1 LIKISIFA
9 SMKIAITGANGHVGS
24 NLCKA
29 LLEKGYEVRALTHK
43 HTKAI
48 QDLPVEFFQGDVLN
62 KESLRLFL
70 QNIDYCFHLA
80 AYISIKGDPDGM
92 VWKINAEGTRNI
104 VEIAREQRIRRFIH
118 FSSIHAF
125 QQHPTG
131 DSLDENRP
139 LVDSK
144 GFAYDLSK
152 AEGERAVHRAAANG
166 LDAVILCPTAIIGP
180 DDPEPGLIG
189 KALLELY
196 HNQIPALV
204 PGGYNWVDVRD
215 VVNGAINAMTMGRS
229 GEKYLLSG
237 TWHSLSDLSRIV
249 AEVTGAKT
257 PHAVMPMWIAKV
269 GLPFITLYSII
280 SGVQPLYTRESLQI
294 ISEGN
299 RFINNEKAR
308 KELNFT
314 TRDLE
319 ETVRDT
325 FKWFRNKGYVH

>member
-1 LIKISIFA
+1 
-9 SMKIAITGANGHVGS
+9 MKIAVTGANGHVGS

-29 LLEKGYEVRALTHK
+29 LLQQGYQVRALTHK
-43 HTKAI
+43 HSKAI
-48 QDLPVEFFQGDVLN
+48 QDLPIELFQGDILD
-62 KESLRLFL
+62 KDSLRPFL
-70 QNIDYCFHLA
+70 QDTDFCFHLA
-80 AYISIKGDPDGM
+80 AFISIKGDPDGM

-104 VEIAREQRIRRFIH
+104 AEIAREQQIKRFIH

-125 QQHPTG
+125 RQHPT
-131 DSLDENRP
+131 DEPLDETRP
-139 LVDSK
+139 LVGSA
-144 GFAYDLSK
+144 GFAYDRSK
-152 AEGERAVHRAAANG
+152 AEGERAVHQAVADG

-215 VVNGAINAMTMGRS
+215 VVQGAIHAITMGKR

-237 TWHSLSDLSRIV
+237 TWHSLLDLSQLV
-249 AEVTGAKT
+249 AKVTGART
-257 PHAVMPMWIAKV
+257 PQTEMPMWVAKL
-269 GLPFITLYSII
+269 GLPFITLYSHLA
-280 SGVQPLYTRESLQI
+280 GVEPLYTKESLQI

-299 RFINNEKAR
+299 RFIDNEKAR
-308 KELNFT
+308 RELNFSS
-314 TRDLE
+314 RELE

-325 FKWFRNKGYVH
+325 FSWFREQGYIH